1 MDIMIPIYTQSDYT
15 ELKFVLRSIEKW
27 ADEVIVV
34 GSEIPEWIKNI
45 TWIEVSDIRNKKQ
58 LSIRKKII
66 SALEYKS
73 EFLFLSD
80 DVYLL
85 QEPKKVFYSSGT
97 IKQVGESGARP
108 LQNQL
113 ESMNKPI
120 KCFDVHSPIWYE
132 RQKFIELEVFTSEC
146 IIKSMYGNYHEVES
160 VNMPDFKVNRKMSV
174 EEIKSIIKNRP
185 YFSTGPQGLKYALP
199 VLQEFWPVKSKFEL

>member
-1 MDIMIPIYTQSDYT
+1 MDIMIPIYPQSDYT

-27 ADEVIVV
+27 ADEVIIV
-34 GSEIPEWIKNI
+34 GSDLPEWIKNI

-66 SALEYKS
+66 SALEYKP

-85 QEPKKVFYSSGT
+85 QEPEKVFYSSGT
-97 IKQVGESGARP
+97 LKSIGESGSKP
-108 LQNQL
+108 LQAQL
-113 ESMNKPI
+113 EAQNKPV
-120 KCFDVHSPIWYE
+120 KCYDVHSPIWYE
-132 RQKFIELEVFTSEC
+132 KEKFKYLEIFTSDC

-160 VNMPDFKVNRKMSV
+160 VKMPDFKVNGKMTV
-174 EEIKSIIKNRP
+174 EEIKNIIKNRP

-199 VLQEFWPVKSKFEL
+199 VLQELWPLKSRFEL

>member
-1 MDIMIPIYTQSDYT
+1 VTFMIPLFAQSDYT
-15 ELKFVLRSIEKW
+15 ELRYVLRSVEKW
-27 ADEVIVV
+27 ADEVIIV

-45 TWIEVSDIRNKKQ
+45 TWIEVSDIKHKKQ

-66 SALEYKS
+66 SALEYKP
-73 EFLFLSD
+73 EILFISD

-108 LQNQL
+108 LQGQL
-113 ESMNKPI
+113 EAMNKPI
-120 KCFDVHSPIWYE
+120 KCFDVHSCIWYE
-132 RQKFIELEVFTSEC
+132 REKFKALEVFTSDC
-146 IIKSMYGNYHEVES
+146 ILKSAYGNFHEVES
-160 VNMPDFKVNRKMSV
+160 VNMPDFKVNGKMTV

-199 VLQEFWPVKSKFEL
+199 VLQELWPVKSKFEL